1 MSRVELRVSPYYC
14 VYFRRVRLCHI
25 FVLSC
30 VSVRSHLCEDES
42 LGIATVQTEDKAD
55 GLEQF
60 LDAAAEL
67 FLLQATGR
75 PGVEESWLDDE
86 FKQVLQ
92 SLSDRRRRKELWG
105 GVWWVSVL
113 RESEWLGWTE
123 GERRLLQGECV
134 SPSWPPGCV
143 PVSPP
148 QLSGPCTTSDN
159 GSALWNTAHSNLSVK

>member
-75 PGVEESWLDDE
+75 PGVEES
-86 FKQVLQ
+86 
-92 SLSDRRRRKELWG
+92 
-105 GVWWVSVL
+105 
-113 RESEWLGWTE
+113 
-123 GERRLLQGECV
+123 
-134 SPSWPPGCV
+134 
-143 PVSPP
+143 
-148 QLSGPCTTSDN
+148 
-159 GSALWNTAHSNLSVK
+159 